1 MVMLNLMCV
10 TGCFRDFEYVKVES
24 QNGDL
29 IINWAVTPSR
39 KVLQIGE
46 SLVVHFLGM
55 YR

>member
-1 MVMLNLMCV
+1 MTSNNASIVE
-10 TGCFRDFEYVKVES
+10 GCDVKVES